1 MLKKDRVLRS
11 IVLLQAVCMIIMAI
25 VVVFRVLLPP
35 KAAPQ
40 TEVEGGQLQG
50 STPSSAEEPIAAKV
64 GSEQIT
70 VKQLNEQLRKQYGD
84 QVLRTLMVR
93 AATKLEADAYGL
105 QVTDQEIDAELSEIM
120 QGYEDEEHY
129 YDAMKEQL
137 GLTREGVREDTKYR
151 LLLEKAAVRSVDVTD
166 TEIDAYIADNKAQFA
181 ARTQLHLAWIV
192 VPDTK
197 AADDIL
203 DKLAAGEDF
212 AVMAHTYSVDTDS
225 AESGGD
231 LGYIDA
237 DDPFADQAIIE
248 AARQLSVGE
257 VTGPIAVE
265 SGQAIIQLLEKKT
278 EEEVSSNRQREQAR
292 KDIALS
298 KLNGLRPY
306 EDQLLQKYDAQIIQP

>member
-35 KAAPQ
+35 KTVPQ
-40 TEVEGGQLQG
+40 TEVDGGQLQG

-84 QVLRTLMVR
+84 QLLRTLMVR

-105 QVTDQEIDAELSEIM
+105 QVTDQEIDDELAALME
-120 QGYEDEEHY
+120 GYEDEQHY

-137 GLTREGVREDTKYR
+137 GLTREALHEDTMYR
-151 LLLEKAAVRSVDVTD
+151 LLLEKVAVRSVDVTD
-166 TEIDAYIADNKAQFA
+166 AEIDAYIADNKEQYA

-197 AADDIL
+197 SADDIL
-203 DKLAAGEDF
+203 DKLAGGEDF
-212 AVMAHTYSVDTDS
+212 ALMARTYSVDTDT

-231 LGYIDA
+231 LGFIDA
-237 DDPFADQAIIE
+237 DDPFADQAMLE
-248 AARQLSVGE
+248 AAGQLGVGE
-257 VTGPIAVE
+257 VSGPIAVE

-278 EEEVSSNRQREQAR
+278 EEEMSGSRQREQAR

-298 KLNGLRPY
+298 KLNGLRPF
-306 EDQLLQKYDAQIIQP
+306 EDQLLQKYDAKTVQP